1 MSDSESFVS
10 SIGPFNKQKSNS
22 NLSKT
27 FKDARRSMVMSIDS
41 ADCLVK
47 AVLEEPDTK

>member
-27 FKDARRSMVMSIDS
+27 FKDARRSMVMSVDS